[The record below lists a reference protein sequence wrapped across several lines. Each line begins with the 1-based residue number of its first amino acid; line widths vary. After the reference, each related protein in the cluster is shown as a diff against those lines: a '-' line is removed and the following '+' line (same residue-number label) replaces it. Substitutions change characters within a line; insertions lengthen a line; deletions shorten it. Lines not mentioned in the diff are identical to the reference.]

1 MIRWGIALV
10 MTWVCLTPGLAAGQ
24 TQQGLLDSEN
34 RSLDDVLASGFIEIA
49 VYRDFPPYSFEEDG
63 VPKGVDIEVGR
74 LIAQGL
80 GVEPKWFW
88 VTPDENLEADL
99 RNAIWR
105 GSLFDRSVADVM
117 LRVPYDRQYAYAIDG
132 YGLPKHEHVVFLSPY
147 QREGWAIA
155 RNLEKTGDTR
165 NLAIFAHEKVGVE
178 IASLP
183 DMILSG
189 AYNGRLRENV
199 VHFSSPY
206 AALDGLRQD
215 TVAAVVAMRSQLD
228 WGLRDTPE
236 RFDVDDDG
244 LQVLSVQAWDIGV
257 AVRENHRQMG
267 YAIADVIDAA
277 ITEGAIS
284 AIFEQYGLQY
294 RLPSTLV
301 PDS

>member
-1 MIRWGIALV
+1 MIRRVIALV

-24 TQQGLLDSEN
+24 IQQGPLDSEN